1 MPDIASVLKQEIARL
16 AKKEVRASV
25 NPVKKQALESRKAI
39 AALKDQLAR
48 IERTLATLVA
58 DASKRMIIPTAEPDE
73 TNVRIR
79 PASVKRQ
86 RERLKLSQKEMGQL
100 LGVST
105 ATIVGWESGKT
116 KPRGTNK
123 DGLAELRHLG
133 IKAVRERLA
142 AIKTEA

>member
-16 AKKEVRASV
+16 AKKEVRTGI

-48 IERTLATLVA
+48 MERTMAKLVA
-58 DASKRMIIPTAEPDE
+58 DASKRTVIPAAEPDE
-73 TNVRIR
+73 ANVRIS

-86 RERLKLSQKEMGQL
+86 RKRLKLSQKEMGQL

-116 KPRGTNK
+116 KPRGANK
-123 DGLAELRHLG
+123 EGLVELRNLG

-142 AIKTEA
+142 APEK